1 MEYMVNKLR
10 SMYKTSI
17 VLSIVLIF
25 LGAFL
30 LIKPETTLYAI
41 SYTIGIVLIVWGL
54 FPIIKFFTNKESQS
68 YLEFSFV
75 AGIIAFLFGIVIM
88 VNPEM
93 IGSII
98 PLLMGIWM
106 IINGA
111 IKLYYSIILN
121 KESNALSSII
131 ISLIILLTGIV
142 LVINPFDGA
151 VVMTQLIGISFIL
164 YAVLD
169 LAECFSIFRTYNT
182 VKKGT
187 NENST
192 VKTVKVVEVKDVKD
206 KKSKKKKTK

>member
-17 VLSIVLIF
+17 VLSIVLLF

-41 SYTIGIVLIVWGL
+41 SYAIGMILIVWGL
-54 FPIIKFFTNKESQS
+54 FPIIKFFTNKESQN
-68 YLEFSFV
+68 YLEFNFV
-75 AGIIAFLFGIVIM
+75 IGVIAFLFGVVVMI
-88 VNPEM
+88 NPEM

-106 IINGA
+106 IINGSM
-111 IKLYYSIILN
+111 KLYYSIILN
-121 KESNALSSII
+121 RESNALSSII

-151 VVMTQLIGISFIL
+151 IVITQLIGISFIL

-169 LAECFSIFRTYNT
+169 LAECFSIFKTYNT
-182 VKKGT
+182 VKKDT
-187 NENST
+187 NKSS
-192 VKTVKVVEVKDVKD
+192 TVKVVEVKDVKEKKTKN
-206 KKSKKKKTK
+206 KKSK

>member
-17 VLSIVLIF
+17 VLSIVLLF

-41 SYTIGIVLIVWGL
+41 SYTVGMVLIVWGL
-54 FPIIKFFTNKESQS
+54 FPIIRFFVNKDSQN
-68 YLEFSFV
+68 YLEVSFV
-75 AGIIAFLFGIVIM
+75 VGVISFLFGIVVMI
-88 VNPEM
+88 NPEM

-121 KESNALSSII
+121 KESNATSSII
-131 ISLIILLTGIV
+131 ISLIILLSGIV

-151 VVMTQLIGISFIL
+151 VVITQIIGISFII
-164 YAVLD
+164 YAILD
-169 LAECFSIFRTYNT
+169 LAECFSIYKTYGKVT
-182 VKKGT
+182 KET
-187 NENST
+187 TESST
-192 VKTVKVVEVKDVKD
+192 VKIIDVKDVKE

>member
-17 VLSIVLIF
+17 VLSIVLLF

-41 SYTIGIVLIVWGL
+41 SYAIGMILIVWGL
-54 FPIIKFFTNKESQS
+54 FPIIKFFTNKESQN
-68 YLEFSFV
+68 YLEFNFV
-75 AGIIAFLFGIVIM
+75 IGVIAFLFGVVVMI
-88 VNPEM
+88 NPEM

-106 IINGA
+106 IINGSM
-111 IKLYYSIILN
+111 KLYYSIILN
-121 KESNALSSII
+121 RESNALSSII

-151 VVMTQLIGISFIL
+151 IVITQLIGISFIL

-169 LAECFSIFRTYNT
+169 LAECFSIFKTYNT
-182 VKKGT
+182 VKKDT
-187 NENST
+187 NESS
-192 VKTVKVVEVKDVKD
+192 TVKVVEVKDVKEKKTKN
-206 KKSKKKKTK
+206 KKSK